1 MLACELLSSL
11 PTASLL
17 STLARAR
24 YGALVPNG
32 DSAPRPSEFRCINPT
47 DGKLQTLRSGSRVPD
62 LHSCVS
68 ARGYEAADVGL
79 EIFKTGHSVMD
90 PVESAVGE

>member
-11 PTASLL
+11 PTASLF

-32 DSAPRPSEFRCINPT
+32 DSAPQPSELRST
-47 DGKLQTLRSGSRVPD
+47 ALTLGKLQTLRSGSRVPNP
-62 LHSCVS
+62 HGCVS
-68 ARGYEAADVGL
+68 ARGYEAARAGL
-79 EIFKTGHSVMD
+79 EILETGHSVMD
-90 PVESAVGE
+90 PIKGAAGE